1 MNNLVVRAIT
11 GGLFVSLVLG
21 GIFLGMEAQM
31 AVFSLFVI
39 LGADEY
45 FKLFENV
52 EGVGVNRA
60 KGIFFV
66 VISYLIFIS
75 WFLLLLVGF
84 EEYLILAVPF
94 TIFLV
99 ELWNKKGNPVLSSAV
114 ILFGIVYMIVPFYC
128 AMQIS
133 ARQEIFQFDF
143 PLLAAVFILVWTND
157 VFAYL
162 TGKYFGK
169 TKLIEHISPNKTWE
183 GTIGGIV
190 VTMLAGTFF
199 GFYVYENPFLWIFGS
214 FIIAL
219 SAIYGDLFESKIKR
233 SLNVKDSGTILP
245 GHGGIL
251 DRFDATFFAIPFFY
265 VWYMM
270 YLYIV

>member
-1 MNNLVVRAIT
+1 MQRAIT
-11 GGLFVSLVLG
+11 GGLFVAVVLG
-21 GIFLGMEAQM
+21 SIFLGIEAQM
-31 AVFSLFVI
+31 VVFGIFI
-39 LGADEY
+39 FLGAKEY

-52 EGVGVNRA
+52 EGVGVNRY

-66 VISYLIFIS
+66 MAAYGIFIS
-75 WFLLLLVGF
+75 WVFYILIGY
-84 EEYLILAVPF
+84 EEYFIIAMPF

-99 ELWNKKGNPVLSSAV
+99 ELWNKKGNPVISSSI
-114 ILFGIVYMIVPFYC
+114 ILFGIVYLIVPFYC
-128 AMQIS
+128 AFQIS
-133 ARQEIFQFDF
+133 EIQEKNQFTL

-157 VFAYL
+157 TFAYL
-162 TGKYFGK
+162 TGRFFGK

-183 GTIGGIV
+183 GTIGGILFTV
-190 VTMLAGTFF
+190 LIGTLI
-199 GFYVYENPFLWIFGS
+199 GIYAYSDPVLWIVGS
-214 FIIAL
+214 LIIAL

-233 SLNVKDSGTILP
+233 SLNVKDSGDILP

-270 YLYIV
+270 YLYIT